1 MIGVQKLELS
11 QCINGRHF
19 KSLNALG
26 SPFPGNQAQP
36 GYGFEY
42 SFESALENETIRPSV
57 TPAVFELRNPN
68 QDIYG
73 RVL

>member
-1 MIGVQKLELS
+1 VIGVQKLELG
-11 QCINGRHF
+11 QFINGRHF
-19 KSLNALG
+19 KSFNALG
-26 SPFPGNQAQP
+26 SPFPGDQAQP

-57 TPAVFELRNPN
+57 TPSVFELRNPN